1 MCNIPVGRFG
11 TGVSIGRFFGNGL
24 LVLSGSFISLTSSLG
39 APSGYSTMSS
49 RASRYRG
56 GSSGG
61 LSPTKRTG
69 VGAIAAGGAFGG
81 ACIGTS

>member
-1 MCNIPVGRFG
+1 MERFG
-11 TGVSIGRFFGNGL
+11 TGVSLGRFFGIGL

-49 RASRYRG
+49 RASRGCRG

-61 LSPTKRTG
+61 LSPTDRAG

-81 ACIGTS
+81 ACICTS